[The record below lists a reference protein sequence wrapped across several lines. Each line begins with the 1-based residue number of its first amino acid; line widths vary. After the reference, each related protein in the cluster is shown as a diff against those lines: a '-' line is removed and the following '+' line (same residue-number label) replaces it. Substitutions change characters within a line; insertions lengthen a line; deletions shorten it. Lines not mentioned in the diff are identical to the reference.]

1 MLHDHINILRWSLKG
16 LSFIHC
22 IPIEWDNSAQRVIRI
37 KKRGKLAIA
46 KTVQNLQLGYL
57 GLMTLV
63 LYKQNETGCLYT
75 LLPNICMWLITV
87 TLYSWGMGFTLA
99 YRVATLLNTTT
110 RFEQWLQNTFEAMNI
125 LQESRRSIT
134 NRNQRNTILRR
145 VLPFLNI
152 MGPLMFVARMRRLL
166 GNHCNPVYLGYLLGY
181 CSSCQEHLVSRDDA
195 V

>member
-134 NRNQRNTILRR
+134 NRYVYSCIILPYYNFCNFFTNRQ
-145 VLPFLNI
+145 LYLQNPIF
-152 MGPLMFVARMRRLL
+152 ARFSAI
-166 GNHCNPVYLGYLLGY
+166 N
-181 CSSCQEHLVSRDDA
+181 
-195 V
+195 